1 MKEKLMLLMAT
12 VILSCPSFA
21 SEITDVSI
29 IEKDLFGIEYKDENI
44 SKRLSR
50 IEENIFGEI
59 KTGTNAIRIKNIT
72 EASGISLTPK
82 QTAEEKRII
91 AADYQ
96 KEDNSVTYPIID
108 MMENEVFNK
117 NFHGENVYKRVARLE
132 EKTFGKAFEGDL
144 STRTDKLKASILAVK
159 PNTLAYEDSYNYE
172 NDYSH
177 YNNDSLFSKT
187 NTEPLFSRNYTTGGA
202 ANLYQEN
209 QNDFE
214 YALTSAENMILGK
227 TNKNNTNSERL
238 NKLEKK
244 VFKKTFSG
252 DKITRLE
259 RVVSAAQAQKTGHIY
274 KESKMD
280 KYLSTGIQVGSILLM
295 ILAMIL

>member
-1 MKEKLMLLMAT
+1 MAT
-12 VILSCPSFA
+12 VILSCPCFA
-21 SEITDVSI
+21 TEITDVSI
-29 IEKDLFGIEYKDENI
+29 IENDLFGIEYNDENI
-44 SKRLSR
+44 AKRLSR

-59 KTGTNAIRIKNIT
+59 KTGTNATRIKNIT

-82 QTAEEKRII
+82 QTAEEKRI
-91 AADYQ
+91 ATADYQ

-132 EKTFGKAFEGDL
+132 EKTFGKSSEGDL

-159 PNTLAYEDSYNYE
+159 PETFAYDNYNYK
-172 NDYSH
+172 NDYE
-177 YNNDSLFSKT
+177 YYDNNDNLFSKA
-187 NTEPLFSRNYTTGGA
+187 NNEPLFSRSFSTGGA
-202 ANLYQEN
+202 ANPYQEN

-252 DKITRLE
+252 NKITRLE

-274 KESKMD
+274 KDSKLD
-280 KYLSTGIQVGSILLM
+280 KYLSTGIQVGSILLL
-295 ILAMIL
+295 I